1 MTLLRNERFVR
12 SMSPSRHSR
21 LFVDVVDAVLDAYL
35 KLHHRLAPEA
45 TQTGSAH
52 CAEELVRPPVL
63 GAVPGVTARLL
74 AGLRFAAV
82 VVVLGLGVTVTCY
95 GQDDTPADTL
105 RVGMLKFGTVS
116 WEIAVI
122 QAHHLAAKRGVDLKV
137 IPFASE
143 NALGVALHGGKVDLI
158 VSDWLWAARQHAEG
172 WDYQFVPYSLAVGA
186 LIVNPDAGIK
196 SVKDLAGHKIGIAGG
211 PVNKTWLILR
221 AYAARTTGMNLK
233 RTVKPIFSAP
243 PIINALMRRGK
254 LPAAINYWQYNARA
268 KAAGMKALITVKTM
282 LAKLGVH
289 TEPPLLGW
297 VFSAHWADTHGD
309 TLRSFLAASYRAKE
323 ILRDSDQAWAS
334 IRNRVKPGSD
344 AVLAAIKARYRA
356 GIPTHYGKREIAAA
370 RKLFRILAQQ
380 GGAELTGGMKHLPTD
395 LFWDGFRLQ

>member
-1 MTLLRNERFVR
+1 MRRWRGFL
-12 SMSPSRHSR
+12 SP
-21 LFVDVVDAVLDAYL
+21 ALDFTRMPRRRVA
-35 KLHHRLAPEA
+35 
-45 TQTGSAH
+45 
-52 CAEELVRPPVL
+52 
-63 GAVPGVTARLL
+63 ARLL
-74 AGLRFAAV
+74 AGLRFAAA
-82 VVVLGLGVTVTCY
+82 VVVLGMAVTVAGC
-95 GQDDTPADTL
+95 GQDDTSANTL

-116 WEIAVI
+116 WEMAVM
-122 QAHHLAAKRGVDLKV
+122 QAHDLAAKQGVDLKV

-143 NALGVALHGGKVDLI
+143 NALSVALHGGKVDLI
-158 VSDWLWAARQHAEG
+158 VSDWLWAARQRAEG

-196 SVKDLAGHKIGIAGG
+196 SVADLAGHKIGIAGG

-221 AYAARTTGMNLK
+221 AYAARTAGVNLK
-233 RTVKPIFSAP
+233 ATVEPTFSAP
-243 PIINALMRRGK
+243 PIINALMRRGE

-268 KAAGMKALITVKTM
+268 KAAGMTPLISVKTM

-289 TEPPLLGW
+289 TVPPLLGW
-297 VFSAHWADTHGD
+297 VFSAQWADTHGD
-309 TLRSFLAASYRAKE
+309 TLRAFLAASYEAKD

-334 IRNRVKPGSD
+334 IRNLVKPGSD

-370 RKLFRILAQQ
+370 GKLFRILAQQ
-380 GGAELTGGMKHLPTD
+380 GGAELTGGMTHLPKD